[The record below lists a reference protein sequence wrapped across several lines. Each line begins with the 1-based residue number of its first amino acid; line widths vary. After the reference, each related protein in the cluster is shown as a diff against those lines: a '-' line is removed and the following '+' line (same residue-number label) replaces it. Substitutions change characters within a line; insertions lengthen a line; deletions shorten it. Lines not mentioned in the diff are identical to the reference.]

1 MGQFCQAPKAE
12 ASRVT
17 TDRKN
22 WLKTSHMVA
31 VSDTSPISNL
41 ALIDRLD
48 LLRIQFDQVWI
59 PDAVKSELGRVPRR
73 DARTSIEK
81 AAQDGWV
88 GCRSAGNT
96 RLVTA
101 LTNELDRGEAE
112 AIALATEIP
121 ADILLID
128 EKDGRV
134 LARQFQLPVRR
145 VLGILIRA
153 KATGSVSSLRSEIE
167 ALRRRA
173 RFFVAAT
180 LEHEVLRTV
189 GE

>member
-1 MGQFCQAPKAE
+1 
-12 ASRVT
+12 
-17 TDRKN
+17 
-22 WLKTSHMVA
+22 MVV

-59 PDAVKSELGRVPRR
+59 PDAVKSELDHVPDR
-73 DARTSIEK
+73 DAKASIEQ
-81 AAQDGWV
+81 AVQDRWLGCCSV
-88 GCRSAGNT
+88 GNI
-96 RLVTA
+96 RLVATLA
-101 LTNELDRGEAE
+101 NDLDRGEAE

-128 EKDGRV
+128 EKEGRIF
-134 LARQFQLPVRR
+134 ARQSRLRVRG

-153 KATGSVSSLRSEIE
+153 KAMGSVLSLRSEIE
-167 ALRRRA
+167 ALRKRA

-180 LEHEVLRTV
+180 LEDEVLRTV

>member
-1 MGQFCQAPKAE
+1 M
-12 ASRVT
+12 
-17 TDRKN
+17 
-22 WLKTSHMVA
+22 
-31 VSDTSPISNL
+31 SDTSPISNL

-48 LLRIQFDQVWI
+48 LLRIQFERVWI
-59 PDAVKSELGRVPRR
+59 PDAVKSELERVPSR
-73 DARTSIEK
+73 DARTSIK
-81 AAQDGWV
+81 PAAQDGWLV
-88 GCRSAGNT
+88 CRSAGNT

-134 LARQFQLPVRR
+134 LARQFHLQARG

-153 KATGSVSSLRSEIE
+153 KANGDVSSLRSEIE

-173 RFFVAAT
+173 RFFAAAT
-180 LEHEVLRTV
+180 LEDEVLRAV